1 MQPATV
7 KTTQAAW
14 AKLPSRQVGC
24 INDALHQQGGSV
36 EELIQRDVLPSDAR
50 LANERSNCQTQFERQ
65 DPQPIGSQTSAYA
78 VSGVALGATVQF
90 GSSEYREYKCG
101 PSDQGVL
108 FWFAR
113 SFKSLDGTLGL
124 FTADRLGFNMAW
136 LAAIYLTF
144 QLISIP
150 FALPSATSRFIGVA
164 HGMASL
170 VPLTVVLIVVFGK
183 PHLIGTAPRWEAA
196 FLLIFITMVDL
207 FGGYTFNIALSRR
220 TMDVTPVAP
229 A

>member
-1 MQPATV
+1 
-7 KTTQAAW
+7 
-14 AKLPSRQVGC
+14 
-24 INDALHQQGGSV
+24 V
-36 EELIQRDVLPSDAR
+36 EELIQRGVLPSDAR

-183 PHLIGTAPRWEAA
+183 PHLIGTAPRWEAT